1 MIIAGTWFYGVG
13 VGSGVGVGVVGKH
26 ICKHNDSV

>member
-13 VGSGVGVGVVGKH
+13 VGGVSVGVVGKH
-26 ICKHNDSV
+26 ICKT